1 MELQRSAPWP
11 PVPGE
16 GESGVKRC
24 GVSQQYSISLPL
36 PHPQGTHIGPESDSV
51 QVLLDAWSPRLPRA
65 SMAVLMVMSVSSV
78 VEALMGV
85 AVTMSMVQILV

>member
-1 MELQRSAPWP
+1 M
-11 PVPGE
+11 PGE

-36 PHPQGTHIGPESDSV
+36 PHPQGTHIGPEGDSV
-51 QVLLDAWSPRLPRA
+51 QVLFDAWSPRLPIA

-78 VEALMGV
+78 GEALMGV
-85 AVTMSMVQILV
+85 AVTMAMVQILV